1 MPSYIVKEPLKH
13 DGTAYAPGE
22 TVDMDAKAA
31 EELLAL
37 GVVAEAADKTEAK
50 GKGK

>member
-13 DGTAYAPGE
+13 DGKTYAPGSSVE
-22 TVDMDAKAA
+22 LDAKDARELIDIGALA
-31 EELLAL
+31 EGEPK
-37 GVVAEAADKTEAK
+37 AEPK